1 MTEPRKVRIALPQP
15 FLPGM
20 VKLAFVDGG
29 QILIVNAEGTL
40 RAIDNSCPHAGGS
53 LFGGKLVGQ
62 QVRCP
67 SHGLLVDLATGCL
80 AGSSAPGARTYP
92 IEAVGDGAE
101 ILI

>member
-1 MTEPRKVRIALPQP
+1 MSGQRKVWIALPQP

-62 QVRCP
+62 HVRCP
-67 SHGLLVDLATGCL
+67 GHGLMIDLATGCL
-80 AGSSAPGARTYP
+80 AGSAAPGARTYP
-92 IEAVGDGAE
+92 VKFAKDGAE